1 MDPVGDQDVQNAQ
14 PSAGQT
20 IGDSDIVPAGAG
32 LDTVSSSGNM
42 AFVGGSDNDT
52 DITSRTDEF
61 SAGRE
66 GSPRIFL
73 VTAVAAALIAVIA
86 SHTAHR
92 AMNAQAAPEVMRAA
106 WSGFEQPVGHLC
118 TFGSPLRERFAAV
131 VMSGRFETGFGR
143 ASPIYSLV
151 FTANDGTPEIT
162 KLGVAVDDR
171 EIAHFGA
178 GFRDQVRAC
187 ARGAWC
193 SVIRRLSMHFLRD
206 TQG

>member
-66 GSPRIFL
+66 GSPGLFPL

-86 SHTAHR
+86 LHTAHR
-92 AMNAQAAPEVMRAA
+92 AMNAQAAAPEVMRAA
-106 WSGFEQPVGHLC
+106 WSGFEQPVG
-118 TFGSPLRERFAAV
+118 
-131 VMSGRFETGFGR
+131 
-143 ASPIYSLV
+143 
-151 FTANDGTPEIT
+151 
-162 KLGVAVDDR
+162 
-171 EIAHFGA
+171 
-178 GFRDQVRAC
+178 
-187 ARGAWC
+187 
-193 SVIRRLSMHFLRD
+193 
-206 TQG
+206 